1 MEKGIK
7 YYREIEK
14 IPSLQNSQE
23 TENFTSIFN
32 QCFDALNRKF
42 PAEGIKKDSS
52 DFKVLLIIYMNLF
65 NISYLFQLYKFVL
78 FILIDSRKYFRLA

>member
-1 MEKGIK
+1 VNPWKKGLNIIEKLK
-7 YYREIEK
+7 K

-42 PAEGIKKDSS
+42 PAEGIKKDSN
-52 DFKVLLIIYMNLF
+52 DF
-65 NISYLFQLYKFVL
+65 
-78 FILIDSRKYFRLA
+78 

>member
-32 QCFDALNRKF
+32 QCFDDLSRKF
-42 PAEGIKKDSS
+42 PAEGIKKNSN
-52 DFKVLLIIYMNLF
+52 DFKVLLIY
-65 NISYLFQLYKFVL
+65 IS
-78 FILIDSRKYFRLA
+78 SRQPVVRGPLVVRGKI

>member
-14 IPSLQNSQE
+14 IPSLQNSQT

-32 QCFDALNRKF
+32 KCFDALNRKF
-42 PAEGIKKDSS
+42 PAEGIKKNSN
-52 DFKVLLIIYMNLF
+52 DFKVLLIHMNLYIF
-65 NISYLFQLYKFVL
+65 FK
-78 FILIDSRKYFRLA
+78 

>member
-14 IPSLQNSQE
+14 IPSLQNSQT
-23 TENFTSIFN
+23 TEHFTSIFN

-42 PAEGIKKDSS
+42 PAESIKKNSN
-52 DFKVLLIIYMNLF
+52 DFKVLLIHMNLY
-65 NISYLFQLYKFVL
+65 I
-78 FILIDSRKYFRLA
+78 YFK